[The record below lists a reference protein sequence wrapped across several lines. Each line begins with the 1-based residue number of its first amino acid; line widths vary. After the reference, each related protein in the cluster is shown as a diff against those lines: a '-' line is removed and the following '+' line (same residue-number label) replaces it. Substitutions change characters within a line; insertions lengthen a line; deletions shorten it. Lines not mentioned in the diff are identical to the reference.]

1 MRRAPRVIK
10 NRTAWDQKTTVR
22 RWQRRR
28 REAITPLQITQ
39 TMLTSSLLWFVTQ
52 DGNLVAKSLPLRNTR
67 TTNQPWWLEVFQS
80 LSVLLQQYVPCFP
93 VLVTHLSQ
101 AIQSKTSWRTAW
113 DHFSTQA
120 APNKKKQHTLVF
132 LVSLCGPL
140 LCFLSTRYVFV
151 SPGCPLV
158 CSFNVLRAV
167 MLWCFWCAF
176 LYSIFVVALVSSSC
190 KEQLALQLRSALTR
204 SCAFELNGL
213 NRFFSFIFAGGV
225 FVLFARFRPSTV
237 NFRNCWCL

>member
-1 MRRAPRVIK
+1 MGPK
-10 NRTAWDQKTTVR
+10 NNSQTMTKKTKRSDDASSDSTDDADFFSSVVRHSGRQSCSQIISFAQHTNNEPTMVVRSLSIFKCATSAVRTLLSSSCDASEPSYTKQSFMTNR
-22 RWQRRR
+22 LG
-28 REAITPLQITQ
+28 PLQHP
-39 TMLTSSLLWFVTQ
+39 SS
-52 DGNLVAKSLPLRNTR
+52 
-67 TTNQPWWLEVFQS
+67 
-80 LSVLLQQYVPCFP
+80 
-93 VLVTHLSQ
+93 
-101 AIQSKTSWRTAW
+101 SK
-113 DHFSTQA
+113 Q
-120 APNKKKQHTLVF
+120 KKQHTLVF

-167 MLWCFWCAF
+167 VLWCFWCAF

-213 NRFFSFIFAGGV
+213 NRFFSFIFAGRV

-237 NFRNCWCL
+237 NFRNC